1 MPFVVA
7 IIVFGVIALLIY
19 IISQR
24 KQTKYNIDDLYDEI
38 SLLKNEVNELRI
50 QLGKDP
56 DKISLNF

>member
-24 KQTKYNIDDLYDEI
+24 KQTKHNIDDLYDEI
-38 SLLKNEVNELRI
+38 TLLRKEVNELRV

>member
-38 SLLKNEVNELRI
+38 SLLKNEVNELRV

>member
-24 KQTKYNIDDLYDEI
+24 KQTKHNIDDLYDEI
-38 SLLKNEVNELRI
+38 SLLRKEVNELRV